1 MKWAHTFA
9 TLQKVPLPT
18 TSVLDIL
25 IQAGPKNHEK
35 KVSKKAFRRAWISD
49 CHIQLHFVKSAKT
62 YKAKPDAILEAQHCE
77 RAPLRSHR
85 VIYNY
90 TFSKKRQK
98 KCKQRLLLQ
107 ATTTRIP
114 GAKKRG
120 PLKKPI
126 SPCYIQFMLFRTF
139 FLFWGA
145 AYPRDAV
152 SACAPVCTSRLG
164 GIVRG

>member
-1 MKWAHTFA
+1 MSTHFCNVAKSAPSERKCIGYPYTRG
-9 TLQKVPLPT
+9 LEKSL
-18 TSVLDIL
+18 
-25 IQAGPKNHEK
+25 K
-35 KVSKKAFRRAWISD
+35 KVSKKASRRAWISD
-49 CHIQLHFVKSAKT
+49 CYIQLHFAKSAKT

-98 KCKQRLLLQ
+98 KSEQRLLLQ
-107 ATTTRIP
+107 DNTIRMRA
-114 GAKKRG
+114 AKQRG
-120 PLKKPI
+120 PLQKPI
-126 SPCYIQFMLFRTF
+126 SPCYIQFKFFRTF
-139 FLFWGA
+139 FLFW
-145 AYPRDAV
+145 YPARARDAV